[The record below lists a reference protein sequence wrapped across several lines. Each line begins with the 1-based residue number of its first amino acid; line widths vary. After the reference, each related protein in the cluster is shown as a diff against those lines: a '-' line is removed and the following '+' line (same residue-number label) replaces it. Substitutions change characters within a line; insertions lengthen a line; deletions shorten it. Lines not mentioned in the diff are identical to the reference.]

1 MLNPCHDF
9 FNVYADLTFVSVIID
24 KTLKESY
31 RPKTFEKCIY
41 KCIMPY

>member
-9 FNVYADLTFVSVIID
+9 FNVYADLTFVSVITD

-31 RPKTFEKCIY
+31 RPKLLKNVYTNV
-41 KCIMPY
+41 